1 MSDTKTVWE
10 SWAAVMADVRSI
22 SKDDNNPQQ
31 GFKFRGIDATMQAVG
46 PVLRTHSVMVVPT
59 GQDLRTE
66 TYQTRSGTQMKNVT
80 VTVRYTVYGPAG
92 DHFEGVAYGEAA
104 DVGDKAVT
112 KAQSVALRTFLLQS
126 LMVPTG
132 DPDPDADSHERSIPE
147 PEPAPARTDLDDA
160 LDELD
165 AKCSKLKLAPS
176 VVSAEFFAKHKKP
189 PRFTTAEDVRNF
201 IATLKPEQGSL
212 V

>member
-1 MSDTKTVWE
+1 MTGTNVYE
-10 SWAAVMADVRSI
+10 AWAAVMQSVRSI
-22 SKDDNNPQQ
+22 EKNDNNSQQ

-46 PVLRTHSVMVVPT
+46 PALREHGVMVVPT

-66 TYQTRSGTQMKNVT
+66 SYQTRSGTQMKNVT
-80 VTVRYTVYGPAG
+80 VTVCYRVYGPAG

-132 DPDPDADSHERSIPE
+132 DSDPDSVSHERAAA
-147 PEPAPARTDLDDA
+147 PAPPPARTELDDA
-160 LDELD
+160 LDELGD
-165 AKCSKLKLAPS
+165 TCAALGLNPTDVAGK
-176 VVSAEFFAKHKKP
+176 FFATEKKT
-189 PRFTTAEDVRNF
+189 PRQSNAVAVRKF
-201 IATLKPEQGSL
+201 IQALLDDKEAA
-212 V
+212 

>member
-1 MSDTKTVWE
+1 MNVFQA
-10 SWAAVMADVRSI
+10 WAAVMADVRAI
-22 SKDDNNPQQ
+22 AKDDSNQQQ

-46 PVLRTHSVMVVPT
+46 PALRTHSVMVIPT
-59 GQDLRTE
+59 GQELKTE

-80 VTVRYTVYGPAG
+80 VTVRYTVFGPEG

-132 DPDPDADSHERSIPE
+132 DPDPDATSHERAVA
-147 PEPAPARTDLDDA
+147 APRTELDDA
-160 LDELD
+160 LDELGD
-165 AKCSKLKLAPS
+165 TCAALHLDQK
-176 VVSAEFFAKHKKP
+176 VVAGKFFAQYKKP
-189 PRFTTAEDVRNF
+189 ARQATAEQVREF
-201 IATLKPEQGSL
+201 IALLHDESKGEAS
-212 V
+212 